1 MSHLHIIKLKRCYP
15 FFQLSIFQSIEEND
29 LEFLTALLTDE
40 QFITKIDLNHVYE
53 EQKGQTLLHT
63 AIENENLEAVRLLV
77 SSGASCTQFNK
88 ANHTSLHVA
97 ARKGL
102 VNIYFSSNKLSGFL
116 KANLLTKNQH
126 THSKETMVI
135 CEFNW

>member
-1 MSHLHIIKLKRCYP
+1 MIP
-15 FFQLSIFQSIEEND
+15 QSD
-29 LEFLTALLTDE
+29 LTPWLLT
-40 QFITKIDLNHVYE
+40 L
-53 EQKGQTLLHT
+53 QKGQTLLHY

-102 VNIYFSSNKLSGFL
+102 VNIYFSLNKPSVTQVIFL
-116 KANLLTKNQH
+116 
-126 THSKETMVI
+126 
-135 CEFNW
+135 

>member
-1 MSHLHIIKLKRCYP
+1 MKRCYP

-29 LEFLTALLTDE
+29 LELLTALLTDE
-40 QFITKIDLNHVYE
+40 QFRTKIDLNHVYE

-116 KANLLTKNQH
+116 KARFWTKNQH
-126 THSKETMVI
+126 TYLKETTVI